1 MCFVDV
7 KSHFPQRWPSVLVA
21 ILLVQRPYLLNTTFI
36 PLMAA
41 NSSTYISV
49 QVHFLRVTVRP
60 LCRSLGEGTEGAR
73 RDVGPPSGSR
83 RQADANEATATSGH
97 RRGPIPSP
105 AERRSVSP
113 CRPRGE
119 QQRKQQAEH
128 QAERSWRS
136 VVGDTARH
144 RQQCRCSWIRTVG
157 QTGQKRQ
164 LQRFCWSGSAYG
176 SRCAGDGG
184 RFTGRARDGA
194 KHATSTTG
202 TTFLCRKAK
211 QVYVGDGKGGG
222 HD

>member
-73 RDVGPPSGSR
+73 RVVGPPSGSR
-83 RQADANEATATSGH
+83 RQADANEAPATSGH
-97 RRGPIPSP
+97 RRGPPIASP

-113 CRPRGE
+113 CRPDCTFATTCSVTSAPVWRRRG
-119 QQRKQQAEH
+119 
-128 QAERSWRS
+128 
-136 VVGDTARH
+136 DARPNAH
-144 RQQCRCSWIRTVG
+144 PRYFQY
-157 QTGQKRQ
+157 K
-164 LQRFCWSGSAYG
+164 
-176 SRCAGDGG
+176 
-184 RFTGRARDGA
+184 
-194 KHATSTTG
+194 
-202 TTFLCRKAK
+202 
-211 QVYVGDGKGGG
+211 
-222 HD
+222 